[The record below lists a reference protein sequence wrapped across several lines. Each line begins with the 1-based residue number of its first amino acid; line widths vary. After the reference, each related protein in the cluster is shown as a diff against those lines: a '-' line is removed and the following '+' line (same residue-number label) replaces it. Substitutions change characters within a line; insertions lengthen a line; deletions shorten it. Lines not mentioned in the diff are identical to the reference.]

1 LTSADLVIDDG
12 QGTPAPPAT
21 DTLADTRA
29 AITDQLT
36 RLAAAVAVLRSSLE
50 PVEAAQSAADLD
62 DAERAAIASTL
73 GDLAPFGIA
82 GSVALPG
89 DDLLARARVALG
101 HGTTAAA
108 QLENLDSA
116 TNVTIAGA
124 PADGRQAEI
133 AANRLTQIARSAFGE
148 GMIIAPVVD
157 LPDSSGGPEPTS
169 VELVDWLGELAE
181 VRRGVRAAH
190 AMWLGSEALAGRPPE
205 LVGVQYPV
213 KAGEPRESWVGGYAG
228 PGQPWIPPISV
239 RRALI
244 LERVGPVATSGCGFV
259 FDGWAEEIP
268 LAKDETTGLAV
279 NINAADAR
287 PPQAWLLAVPPDPTA
302 PNWRLG
308 DIVASL
314 TETLELAR
322 FRAAE
327 PPADLPH
334 RHLLPMIYVP
344 DGISGTVPFSKI
356 FSNVLQSEAITK
368 LATAHG
374 KVFGDG
380 G

>member
-1 LTSADLVIDDG
+1 
-12 QGTPAPPAT
+12 
-21 DTLADTRA
+21 
-29 AITDQLT
+29 
-36 RLAAAVAVLRSSLE
+36 
-50 PVEAAQSAADLD
+50 
-62 DAERAAIASTL
+62 
-73 GDLAPFGIA
+73 
-82 GSVALPG
+82 
-89 DDLLARARVALG
+89 
-101 HGTTAAA
+101 
-108 QLENLDSA
+108 
-116 TNVTIAGA
+116 
-124 PADGRQAEI
+124 
-133 AANRLTQIARSAFGE
+133 
-148 GMIIAPVVD
+148 
-157 LPDSSGGPEPTS
+157 
-169 VELVDWLGELAE
+169 
-181 VRRGVRAAH
+181 
-190 AMWLGSEALAGRPPE
+190 
-205 LVGVQYPV
+205 
-213 KAGEPRESWVGGYAG
+213 
-228 PGQPWIPPISV
+228 
-239 RRALI
+239 
-244 LERVGPVATSGCGFV
+244 V